1 MNQSM
6 MVEQTAP
13 PVRADRST
21 RGMPAL
27 ARECVCGA
35 LSALPALTE
44 AAVSIGRCATR
55 DTADFQWLAPNRA
68 GRVARLPWPFEVP
81 DRHRLATPLPPA
93 THPVGP
99 PTAANSPGCSA
110 DEG

>member
-6 MVEQTAP
+6 VVELTAP
-13 PVRADRST
+13 PVRAGRST

-44 AAVSIGRCATR
+44 AAVSIGRCATG
-55 DTADFQWLAPNRA
+55 DTADFQWLAPTVRA
-68 GRVARLPWPFEVP
+68 WLARLPWPFEVP
-81 DRHRLATPLPPA
+81 DRHPLATPLPPA
-93 THPVGP
+93 WHPVGP
-99 PTAANSPGCSA
+99 PTAANSPGCSS